1 MARNDNILPACAW
14 SPAIAGNFHFAIEA
28 VLYTGVRATGD
39 FLVMSTGHTHDGGQR
54 QFGER
59 LPRPQQ
65 SGSGTVQ
72 SGGPRAPVYG
82 AVLDGR
88 TIRGFERGDRAGV
101 LRWQRPLYFP
111 RSACRRELRSWKS

>member
-59 LPRPQQ
+59 LPRPQR
-65 SGSGTVQ
+65 SGPRTVP
-72 SGGPRAPVYG
+72 SGGQLAPAYAG
-82 AVLDGR
+82 DPGGR
-88 TIRGFERGDRAGV
+88 TVRGFEHVDHAGV
-101 LRWQRPLYFP
+101 
-111 RSACRRELRSWKS
+111 